1 MNNKDQ
7 ITYFLG
13 AGASFNAI
21 PVINELEDG
30 IELLKS
36 YLIGLYND
44 SKGENIYANF
54 LSEPINKR
62 DVLFEIIQD
71 LDWLILESKFH
82 QTVDT
87 LAKKYYL
94 LEDRESL
101 CRLKRAM
108 IVYFFFEQ
116 NISFRAIDSPRSLL
130 LDKRYDYLIANIAT
144 RNKYGIHF
152 KNHIN
157 IITWN
162 YDLQIDF
169 AIKNYFPNKYHTL
182 NYLKNNNQILP
193 NKNSFKSNHSISEDS
208 FSVFKLNGNAF
219 LDNTGFDN
227 LHLDSETVNDFRF
240 NNIRPT
246 NLSIINSFLDE
257 YSKIFFNSVN
267 IDHEIYKYFNFAWEK
282 NEEKYNSHL
291 NVIKAAESIMQKTKV
306 LIIIGYSFP
315 FFNSEIDSLLFSK
328 CNPKE
333 VLIQDPDA
341 EQVKERFLMLI
352 NKSNPTFE
360 NTKFNLLKPGNFF
373 PIHSET

>member
-21 PVINELEDG
+21 PVIDKLEEQ
-30 IELLKS
+30 IRTLKS
-36 YLIGLYND
+36 YLIRLYNEY
-44 SKGENIYANF
+44 KLVNTNNK
-54 LSEPINKR
+54 PINKK
-62 DVLFEIIQD
+62 DALYEIIQE
-71 LDWLILESKFH
+71 LQWLILESKFH

-116 NISFRAIDSPRSLL
+116 NISFRANEDLHNFL
-130 LDKRYDYLIANIAT
+130 LDKRYDNLIASIAT
-144 RNKYGIHF
+144 RNKYGIHL

-157 IITWN
+157 IVTWN
-162 YDLQIDF
+162 YDLQIDL
-169 AIKNYFPNKYHTL
+169 AIKNYFPKNNHTL
-182 NYLKNNNQILP
+182 NFIKNENQVLP
-193 NKNSFKSNHSISEDS
+193 NKYSFKDNHVIDEGS
-208 FSVFKLNGNAF
+208 FAVFKLNGNAF

-257 YSKIFFNSVN
+257 YSKIFSNSVN

-291 NVIKAAESIMQKTKV
+291 KIIKAAESIMQKTKI
-306 LIIIGYSFP
+306 LIIVGYSFP

-333 VLIQDPDA
+333 IVIQDPDA
-341 EQVKERFLMLI
+341 NQIKERLLMLI

-360 NTKFNLLKPGNFF
+360 NTKFKLLEPGKFF